1 MKVHTNSLS
10 PDKLC
15 WKPIEQMTAS
25 SSNNHFSIGAAIR
38 LTKSGN
44 LAVVSVVADGP
55 CGRAGVCKGDVVLA
69 VDCQPVS
76 SLDEIASR
84 LALCS
89 NRAKVCLTLRTA
101 ATSSV
106 AEVTLHRVGSR
117 EKKSTAEVADSLR
130 KIAASTASELPVN
143 EKHEKQPVD
152 SPGRRNRR
160 ALQEL
165 GNTSPRRSDSS
176 DSSGK
181 NSDWIVS
188 FALGNNANGAQRML
202 RNSPSKST
210 APLSSSVGLP
220 AQISPKKG
228 DAENALRECGG
239 NVERAANLILTRIG
253 HSQNHLVQAHHRSLS
268 IPAPSSRT
276 SCTESPPNPS
286 NAAPVQVPKRNPQQH
301 LLSDSP
307 PPQSPSSSSSALA
320 IASPTWPPSKRHA
333 ATRGGGGTWDAAHA
347 STCMTTSPLPN
358 ISISPSSSSSSSS
371 ILLQS
376 LSVSPSL
383 NPVSLERCSPCAASC
398 DRRAPSS
405 CDSFSCEIQQVLNFL
420 VLLVLENKC

>member
-1 MKVHTNSLS
+1 
-10 PDKLC
+10 
-15 WKPIEQMTAS
+15 MTSS

-76 SLDEIASR
+76 SLDQIASC

-106 AEVTLHRVGSR
+106 TEVTLHRVGSR

-130 KIAASTASELPVN
+130 KIAASTAAELPVN
-143 EKHEKQPVD
+143 EKRPVD

-165 GNTSPRRSDSS
+165 GNTSPRRSDSA

-188 FALGNNANGAQRML
+188 FALGNNANGAQRIL

-210 APLSSSVGLP
+210 APLSSVGLP
-220 AQISPKKG
+220 AQISPQKE

-239 NVERAANLILTRIG
+239 NVERAANLLLTRMG
-253 HSQNHLVQAHHRSLS
+253 HGQNQLVQAHHRSLS

-286 NAAPVQVPKRNPQQH
+286 NAAPVQVPKTNPQQH

-307 PPQSPSSSSSALA
+307 PSQSPSSSSSALA
-320 IASPTWPPSKRHA
+320 IASPTWPPSQRHA
-333 ATRGGGGTWDAAHA
+333 ATRGGGGAWDAAHA
-347 STCMTTSPLPN
+347 STFMTTSPLPN
-358 ISISPSSSSSSSS
+358 ISISPTSSSSSSS

-383 NPVSLERCSPCAASC
+383 NPLSLERCSPCAASC

-420 VLLVLENKC
+420 VFMVLENKY